1 MSTVNNKHGF
11 KTYFREQATCSLPSF
26 FCILFPFTESS
37 GCNEK
42 KKNSNSS
49 LVINIELKKYSHL
62 RAEIVSKRLLFWP
75 PEQFW
80 YQRYLPSVQKEN
92 IIAWFITVI
101 WIKKYWKLLSEKIII
116 PLLRLTFL
124 NYMNQTLM
132 PLEFQ
137 SLTTFCEERA
147 DIILITSKMRLFK
160 SSAMYFNLWVCMV
173 WKIFV

>member
-1 MSTVNNKHGF
+1 MSTVNNKHEELQITF
-11 KTYFREQATCSLPSF
+11 STLESKQHVPYHHFSVFYFHLQSQVAVT
-26 FCILFPFTESS
+26 
-37 GCNEK
+37 K
-42 KKNSNSS
+42 KKT
-49 LVINIELKKYSHL
+49 
-62 RAEIVSKRLLFWP
+62 WP

-124 NYMNQTLM
+124 NHMNQTLM

-160 SSAMYFNLWVCMV
+160 SSAMYFNLWVYMV

>member
-1 MSTVNNKHGF
+1 MSTVNNKHGELQITF
-11 KTYFREQATCSLPSF
+11 STLESKQLVLYHHFSVFYFHLQSQVAVT
-26 FCILFPFTESS
+26 
-37 GCNEK
+37 K

-116 PLLRLTFL
+116 PLLRLIFL

-147 DIILITSKMRLFK
+147 DIILITS
-160 SSAMYFNLWVCMV
+160 
-173 WKIFV
+173 